1 MNKARIIATVNF
13 KGGVAKSSTVASLG
27 SILAR
32 KGFKVL
38 VVDLDAQAN
47 LTTCLSASEEERPT
61 IYDALTGKIDGLPI
75 INISEGL
82 ALVPSSLNLAMVDVE
97 LSTAI
102 AREHLLYDLLEKSW
116 VKETYDFVLLDCPP
130 SLGLMTLNAIT
141 ACTDVIIPLVA
152 EALPL
157 KGMTTITN
165 YVDMVRRKLNPN
177 AHITGI
183 LITKWLN
190 SNLTKNLES
199 QLRET
204 LGDLVYTTKIRHN
217 VRIAEAPLQSRN
229 IVDYAPESNGAKDYT
244 AFAEEFLSRMQ
255 SPNINCYARS
265 DSQPTLW
272 NDQKSRDT
280 IRITAT

>member
-157 KGMTTITN
+157 KGQ
-165 YVDMVRRKLNPN
+165 
-177 AHITGI
+177 G
-183 LITKWLN
+183 
-190 SNLTKNLES
+190 NLLDT
-199 QLRET
+199 LRH
-204 LGDLVYTTKIRHN
+204 LCV
-217 VRIAEAPLQSRN
+217 VA
-229 IVDYAPESNGAKDYT
+229 
-244 AFAEEFLSRMQ
+244 
-255 SPNINCYARS
+255 
-265 DSQPTLW
+265 
-272 NDQKSRDT
+272 
-280 IRITAT
+280 